1 MGIDWT
7 QIIIAAIGLIFTG
20 ILIPAVKYGIEYA
33 KSKMSEEQRNQLD
46 YWSNKLVVVADIIFD
61 GIAQGKDKKEWV
73 IEQLKNQG
81 IITDKDTTA
90 VSNLIDS
97 IVEELTVQQ
106 LINTNSRTRGV
117 SDEVAISEVEET
129 E

>member
-7 QIIIAAIGLIFTG
+7 QIIVAVIGLVFTG
-20 ILIPAVKYGIEYA
+20 ILIPAVKYGIEYM

-61 GIAQGKDKKEWV
+61 GIAQGKDKKAWV
-73 IEQLKNQG
+73 MEQLMNQG
-81 IITDKDTTA
+81 IIKEKDKE
-90 VSNLIDS
+90 VVGNLIDS
-97 IVEELTVQQ
+97 IVEELTAQQ

-117 SDEVAISEVEET
+117 SDETAISEVEET